1 MQQHRGRFF
10 VYWTSFRNW
19 EFYADFT
26 GTGCISLRAL
36 MAFRPNANGPTSG
49 PVCMPIDLI
58 LGAFVA
64 AFILIYLLAV
74 LAQPERY

>member
-1 MQQHRGRFF
+1 MQKHRGRFF
-10 VYWTSFRNW
+10 CLLDLFQNW

-26 GTGCISLRAL
+26 AAACISLRAL
-36 MAFRPNANGPTSG
+36 MAFRLNAPLPTSG